1 MNVERMEAKIIEKFT
16 PTLVVAVCDCVRSV
30 ADECMARGLI
40 LRETCDDIQESTVT
54 SVDKTRKLLR
64 AVKNCTEID
73 SISFDIFLCILN
85 EKLPE
90 RSRAKLLTDMR
101 TELAS
106 EQNRAIPA
114 AESMAL
120 VPSGREAMTFV
131 HHGQQLLPRGHESDV
146 SRLLYQE
153 QNPYIGKLEESI
165 REHERTIAEKKLLKE
180 KLEEN
185 ERLKAQLAT
194 MQRLQPLSNTSEN
207 QSATIGTSMS
217 EADILQL
224 KEKIEKLEKKSED
237 LSMEITR
244 YKCAIDIQG
253 DKITQKLMIEYE
265 RRFQEFRK
273 SMMDYRETEPHRYG
287 SYYELDPEEGAARNY
302 RKSKR
307 EPRRYYG
314 SSDSREGSDYD
325 VPSSKRK
332 KTESS
337 SDVMEDEITNTTPR
351 TGKFEVVIIVEP
363 WELAKLSSLKF
374 RLNNTSTWDY
384 YLPASSKKGTWADPG
399 GGFIGCP

>member
-1 MNVERMEAKIIEKFT
+1 MAADLGAKIIEKFT
-16 PTLVVAVCDCVRSV
+16 PKLVVAVCDCVRSV
-30 ADECMARGLI
+30 ADECMAKGLVSVEI
-40 LRETCDDIQESTVT
+40 HGDINIQSTMT
-54 SVDKTRKLLR
+54 NEDKTRKLIK

-73 SISFDIFLCILN
+73 GTGFEIFLRILN

-101 TELAS
+101 IEVAK
-106 EQNRAIPA
+106 EQGQATPN
-114 AESMAL
+114 ESTAL
-120 VPSGREAMTFV
+120 VPAFNTGSMTSEY
-131 HHGQQLLPRGHESDV
+131 HGQRLLPYSDIT
-146 SRLLYQE
+146 RLLHQE

-165 REHERTIAEKKLLKE
+165 RVHERTIAEKKLLKE

-185 ERLKAQLAT
+185 ERLKAQLAN
-194 MQRLQPLSNTSEN
+194 MQSLFSSNTSGN
-207 QSATIGTSMS
+207 QSTTTGTSMS

-244 YKCAIDIQG
+244 YRCAIDLQG
-253 DKITQKLMIEYE
+253 EKITQKLMIEYE

-337 SDVMEDEITNTTPR
+337 SDVMEDEITNTMPHTC
-351 TGKFEVVIIVEP
+351 KFE
-363 WELAKLSSLKF
+363 K
-374 RLNNTSTWDY
+374 RL
-384 YLPASSKKGTWADPG
+384 
-399 GGFIGCP
+399 